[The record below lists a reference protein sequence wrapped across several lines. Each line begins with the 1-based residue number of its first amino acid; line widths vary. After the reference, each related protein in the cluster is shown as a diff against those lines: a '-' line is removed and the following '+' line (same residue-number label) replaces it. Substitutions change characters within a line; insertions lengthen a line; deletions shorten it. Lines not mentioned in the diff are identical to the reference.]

1 MSNLEWSALN
11 RRTFLKA
18 AGAAVVLGSVGAGLA
33 ACGGSSNLAATTT
46 AKKIVAKPDGDLLLF
61 NWAQYMDPTVISGFE
76 KEYGVKVNESYFDN
90 MDAMMA
96 KLNAGVQFDVTFPEN
111 STTAKL
117 VQAGKLMQID
127 HDQLKNWQYVQP
139 YFQDPWYDP
148 KGQHSIPY
156 SFWTTGIGWRS
167 DKLGALP
174 ASWDV
179 FWNTKAASG
188 KIWLLDDSREV
199 LGMSL
204 MRLGYDVN
212 SIDSD
217 QIAKATDALS
227 QLMPHV
233 RGFSSVNNQLIN
245 GTSWLGQ
252 IWSGQQWQA
261 LLQVENPNDFQYATV
276 AGQTALN
283 NDAVVIPANAPHPGT
298 ALLFLDWILNP
309 DNVKANVNYT
319 GYPQAT
325 QQGIA
330 VYDEMVSN
338 YPFLKI
344 DTSQISTSQHFE
356 PLQPQA
362 LALVNE
368 AWLKVK
374 AA

>member
-1 MSNLEWSALN
+1 
-11 RRTFLKA
+11 
-18 AGAAVVLGSVGAGLA
+18 
-33 ACGGSSNLAATTT
+33 
-46 AKKIVAKPDGDLLLF
+46 
-61 NWAQYMDPTVISGFE
+61 MDPTVISGFE